1 MLTQKNIK
9 KMFGG
14 ALSDFTISNITK
26 HTHKTSGHKMFRFN
40 IITSAEAARLA
51 KEKADAEAAR
61 LVKEKADAAAKAD
74 AARLAKEKADA
85 EAARLAKA
93 DAARLAKEKAD
104 ADAAAK
110 ASASKTPTA
119 LKFNDYVV
127 LKLNETEETNGLTP
141 YKYGQIKNLDDP
153 QNVRVSIY
161 NHSEK
166 KEYFLIYGIDKLE
179 KTDYPDGLFKIGS
192 RVVLTDKDKKTIE
205 NKDGCLTDKFWG
217 TVSTYNKI
225 SKIYK
230 VICKKGSDYIEN
242 FYKEE
247 NLKQFDKSEAT
258 PKTGTDTFSK
268 GNLVLPKSKKE
279 DDKGGITTTY
289 WGKINSIEGD
299 TVKVKTQKGK
309 DTIFE
314 YKKDELE
321 KTDMPPDLSKETNE
335 NDRLKIGSKVILKD
349 ETNIKNSSDND
360 GCLRNTEYGTIKSYD
375 NTKGYKVECK
385 DKSISYYK
393 KESLKISK
401 PPKSAATSGT
411 SNIKLEIGSEI
422 IKTNSNYLTGCFYIF
437 KKGIIISYDDKKGY
451 EVECTNDKDGKKM
464 RNFYTK
470 DQLITSQLPPKS
482 SYGKH
487 KSQKK

>member
-1 MLTQKNIK
+1 
-9 KMFGG
+9 MFGG
-14 ALSDFTISNITK
+14 AVSDFTISNITK

-40 IITSAEAARLA
+40 ISTSAVAARPA
-51 KEKADAEAAR
+51 KEKADAARLVKEKADAARLVKEKADAAAKAEAAR
-61 LVKEKADAAAKAD
+61 LVKEKADAAAD
-74 AARLAKEKADA
+74 AAAKAEAQAKT

-93 DAARLAKEKAD
+93 EAQAKAD
-104 ADAAAK
+104 AAK
-110 ASASKTPTA
+110 ASASKTATA

-127 LKLNETEETNGLTP
+127 LKLNETEEKDGLTP

-166 KEYFLIYGIDKLE
+166 KEYLLTYGIDKLE

-192 RVVLTDKDKKTIE
+192 KVVLIDKDKKTIE
-205 NKDGCLTDKFWG
+205 NKDGCLTDTFWG

-268 GNLVLPKSKKE
+268 GNLVLHKSDLKALKE
-279 DDKGGITTTY
+279 NGITTTY
-289 WGKINSIEGD
+289 WGKINIIEGD
-299 TVKVKTQKGK
+299 IVKVKTSKGK

-321 KTDMPPDLSKETNE
+321 KTDTPPNLSKETNE

-349 ETNIKNSSDND
+349 ETNIKNSSDNN
-360 GCLRNTEYGTIKSYD
+360 GCLQNTEYGTIKSYD
-375 NTKGYKVECK
+375 KMKGYKVECK
-385 DKSISYYK
+385 NKLISYYK
-393 KESLKISK
+393 KESLKISQ
-401 PPKSAATSGT
+401 PPTPKSAATSG
-411 SNIKLEIGSEI
+411 K
-422 IKTNSNYLTGCFYIF
+422 
-437 KKGIIISYDDKKGY
+437 
-451 EVECTNDKDGKKM
+451 
-464 RNFYTK
+464 
-470 DQLITSQLPPKS
+470 P
-482 SYGKH
+482 
-487 KSQKK
+487 KSQKKT